1 MPKAEVHLCS
11 YRGIWTPQHKVYFSQ
26 SSKILVSRHPL
37 EVVEEI
43 LYTYCPQCFSR
54 FSEDDACDSG
64 NVCPACKQCPRCDG
78 MVVSK
83 SADSPPVCT
92 TCMFVPASETSIA
105 RSNLQQDAYAALL
118 TQYQSLTKKKT
129 AHGSEE
135 ATTDSR
141 WKMSDLEHKLADNQS
156 KQGETVDILSSHRQ
170 CRSEDESI
178 EKAVGVRLRSKRTVR
193 CRKDLEE
200 GKLNILV
207 QPKPYPLDGD
217 SSMKLQTGDW
227 WVKDSS
233 AIHFIPFITI
243 LELPKEDDMVHQQW
257 SSIKIR
263 FRNPKDSP
271 ASIRFVS
278 HETLPLQ
285 EDYVFVGGDGTV
297 SVQRSNSILETVET
311 NDFHFTLEP
320 FEDELLKGEDTQ
332 GKSPHQIS
340 EPEVVSDAPSCSVVV
355 DGHNAVVKLPVRRS
369 SESSPDYKGP
379 FDVIL
384 SFKLTIDDL
393 DLEIKARI
401 VVTL

>member
-83 SADSPPVCT
+83 STDSPPVCT
-92 TCMFVPASETSIA
+92 TCMFVPTPETMDA
-105 RSNLQQDAYAALL
+105 TDNLRQEAYAALL
-118 TQYQSLTKKKT
+118 AQYQSLNKKKT
-129 AHGSEE
+129 VSALE
-135 ATTDSR
+135 AIIDSR
-141 WKMSDLEHKLADNQS
+141 WKMSDLEQKLAENQS
-156 KQGETVDILSSHRQ
+156 KQGETVDILSGHRQ
-170 CRSEDESI
+170 GRSEDKSI
-178 EKAVGVRLRSKRTVR
+178 EKAVGVRLRCKRTVR

-233 AIHFIPFITI
+233 AIHFIPLITI
-243 LELPKEDDMVHQQW
+243 LELPKVDDMANQQW
-257 SSIKIR
+257 SSMKIR

-271 ASIRFVS
+271 AIIRFVYV
-278 HETLPLQ
+278 ETIPSA
-285 EDYVFVGGDGTV
+285 EDYVFVGEDGTV
-297 SVQRSNSILETVET
+297 SVQRSNSILETVNT
-311 NDFHFTLEP
+311 NDFQFSLEP

-332 GKSPHQIS
+332 GRASNQPS
-340 EPEVVSDAPSCSVVV
+340 EPDVVSDAPSCSVIV

-369 SESSPDYKGP
+369 SDSSPDFMGP
-379 FDVIL
+379 FDVL
-384 SFKLTIDDL
+384 FSYKLTIDDL

-401 VVTL
+401 VLTL

>member
-37 EVVEEI
+37 EIVEEI

-83 SADSPPVCT
+83 STDSPPVCT
-92 TCMFVPASETSIA
+92 TCMFVPMSETMGSTN
-105 RSNLQQDAYAALL
+105 NLRQEAYAALL
-118 TQYQSLTKKKT
+118 AQYQSLNKKKT
-129 AHGSEE
+129 ASALEE
-135 ATTDSR
+135 ATIESR
-141 WKMSDLEHKLADNQS
+141 WKMSDLEQKMSDNQS
-156 KQGETVDILSSHRQ
+156 KQGETVDILSCHRQ

-178 EKAVGVRLRSKRTVR
+178 ERAIGVRLRSKRTVR

-200 GKLNILV
+200 GKLNILI

-233 AIHFIPFITI
+233 VIHFIPFITI
-243 LELPKEDDMVHQQW
+243 LELPKVDDMVNQQW
-257 SSIKIR
+257 SSMKIR

-271 ASIRFVS
+271 ANVRFIS
-278 HETLPLQ
+278 HETLPSA
-285 EDYVFVGGDGTV
+285 EDYVFVSGDGNV
-297 SVQRSNSILETVET
+297 SVQRSNAILETVDT
-311 NDFHFTLEP
+311 NDFHFTIEP

-332 GKSPHQIS
+332 GRSSKQPS
-340 EPEVVSDAPSCSVVV
+340 EPEIVSDVLTCSVIV
-355 DGHNAVVKLPVRRS
+355 DGHNAVVKLSVRRS
-369 SESSPDYKGP
+369 RDSSSDCSGP
-379 FDVIL
+379 FDVL
-384 SFKLTIDDL
+384 FSYKLTIDDL
-393 DLEIKARI
+393 DMDIKA
-401 VVTL
+401 